1 MKKRIVNLLLAGILS
16 VTAVLAAG
24 CGSGK
29 SSSNSGEEGENTVS
43 AGSENAGSNSASS
56 SGSSDNAEGDEKG
69 TTVYPLTVEDDLGN
83 EVIIEEEP
91 ERVVSLSPANTE
103 TLFALGAGERIVGR
117 TDYCSYPEEAAEVE
131 SVGTYTAP
139 NTELIISLSP
149 DVVFASDYIDDAV
162 RDQVEEAGAKVVVFS
177 ANDVKSVEKN
187 IETAGQILNLNEKA
201 QELTESMTAELE
213 ELKDVIAEGGAEK
226 SAFIDLGFI
235 TVPGQDLCW
244 AIC

>member
-16 VTAVLAAG
+16 VTAVLAVG

-29 SSSNSGEEGENTVS
+29 SGSNSGEEGENTVS
-43 AGSENAGSNSASS
+43 AGSENAGGNSASS

-149 DVVFASDYIDDAV
+149 DVVFASDYICLLYTS
-162 RDQVEEAGAKVVVFS
+162 G
-177 ANDVKSVEKN
+177 
-187 IETAGQILNLNEKA
+187 
-201 QELTESMTAELE
+201 
-213 ELKDVIAEGGAEK
+213 
-226 SAFIDLGFI
+226 
-235 TVPGQDLCW
+235 
-244 AIC
+244 